1 MVYAMRMRRK
11 PTRTKKNNQHQYIER
26 VVAELRQ
33 CPSKLA
39 VIKRNCDEYR
49 SQRYLKKGFL
59 LAIER
64 FDWVFEVDDDIERI
78 AQQILADDYIG
89 QRLRR
94 YPLLFKGVLSQ
105 QDPEG

>member
-1 MVYAMRMRRK
+1 MVYVNRPRRK
-11 PTRTKKNNQHQYIER
+11 PPRTKKDTQHQYIER
-26 VVAELRQ
+26 VIEELRQ
-33 CPSKLA
+33 YPTKLA
-39 VIKRNCDEYR
+39 IIKRNCDEYR
-49 SQRYLKKGFL
+49 SQLYLKKGFL

-64 FDWVFEVDDDIERI
+64 FDWVFEVDDDVERI

-105 QDPEG
+105 QNAEG